1 MPAYIPN
8 CIKLEIA
15 KPMKIMLYILEP
27 FTLPNSAIVYGKKI
41 IKFDFSRCFDVGRL
55 RLQSAEGLKWLS
67 PRKQPICHTSSYMAS
82 YKKWLKCTT

>member
-41 IKFDFSRCFDVGRL
+41 IIFDPSSTKEKNLYKYF
-55 RLQSAEGLKWLS
+55 
-67 PRKQPICHTSSYMAS
+67 TSI
-82 YKKWLKCTT
+82 